1 MNQKL
6 FKRLEIFGGAVV
18 FAMASLLHFIY
29 DLSGRSVL
37 GALFGAVNES
47 VWEHLKIF
55 ALAYMAWAI
64 IELLWARPFLGA
76 FVWAKA
82 LGLYALCLGIAGFF
96 YLYTPLVGKPI
107 FVVDLIS
114 ALFFSFSAHYISY
127 RVTLM
132 KENHG
137 QNFFVG
143 VMMLLLA
150 LVMIICFTYYP
161 PKTPLFKDPVTG
173 LYGIPSYETVI
184 PTGYTSLSYHIFM

>member
-6 FKRLEIFGGAVV
+6 FKRLEIFAGAVV
-18 FAMASLLHFIY
+18 FAIASLLHFLY
-29 DLSGRSVL
+29 DLTGRSIL

-55 ALAYMAWAI
+55 ALAYIAWAI
-64 IELLWARPFLGA
+64 IELLWARPPLGA

-107 FVVDLIS
+107 LAVDLIS
-114 ALFFSFSAHYISY
+114 ALFFSFASNYISY
-127 RVTLM
+127 KVTLM
-132 KENHG
+132 KENKG

-143 VMMLLLA
+143 LMMIFLA

-173 LYGIPSYETVI
+173 LYGIPSQETIVV
-184 PTGYTSLSYHIFM
+184 TDYTALSYHIFM